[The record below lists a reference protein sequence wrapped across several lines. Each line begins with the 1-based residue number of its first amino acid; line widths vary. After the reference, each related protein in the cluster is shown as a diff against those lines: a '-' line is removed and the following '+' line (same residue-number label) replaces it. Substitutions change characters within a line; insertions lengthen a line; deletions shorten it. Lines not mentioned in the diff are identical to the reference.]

1 MPDMWTHLVG
11 GKRAAE
17 SIFQEKW
24 KRSILAHGNTFIL
37 GCQAPDLFYYYNFQ
51 PWKRDKIGNL
61 ISAAIH
67 NERCQ
72 DFAVSLVSGLNP
84 SSPSYISDVVFV
96 LGFLCHWVVDRV
108 THPYIHYISG
118 FKSKLKASNVRS
130 ATPHKRI
137 ELLIDVLIAEKY
149 LGTKPY
155 KDSLIDRLEIGPEL
169 PQSIVNILKSAIS
182 TTYPTIWVAQATD
195 CVERCY
201 RDMLTSLNWL
211 YDPRGHKKRFFWG
224 ALDKTFRMSSL
235 TYFYPKEVS
244 PEVDYLNEARQ
255 EWGHPTCESEVYTE
269 TFIQLLDRAV
279 LESSELM
286 NSTLSYLDGDLSQE
300 QWLRVLGNLSY
311 STGKDSTTYVPLLY
325 SRPLP
330 VL

>member
-17 SIFQEKW
+17 LITQEKW
-24 KRSILAHGNTFIL
+24 RRSISAHGNTFYL

-61 ISAAIH
+61 VSAAIH
-67 NERCQ
+67 AERCR

-137 ELLIDVLIAEKY
+137 ELLIDVLMAEKH
-149 LGTKPY
+149 LDAKPY
-155 KDSLIDRLEIGPEL
+155 RDSLITEVTVGPEL
-169 PQSIVNILKSAIS
+169 PLSIVRILKSAIAF
-182 TTYPTIWVAQATD
+182 TYPTIWAAQRVD
-195 CVERCY
+195 CVEKCY
-201 RDMLTSLNWL
+201 RDMLTSLSWL
-211 YDPRGHKKRFFWG
+211 YDPNGHKKRFFWG
-224 ALDKTFRMSSL
+224 ALDKTFSMSSL
-235 TYFYPKEVS
+235 TYFYPKDVG
-244 PEVDYLNEARQ
+244 PEVDYLNESGQ
-255 EWGHPTCESEVYTE
+255 EWSHPTCESEVSAE
-269 TFIQLLDRAV
+269 SFHELFNRAV
-279 LESSELM
+279 AESGELM
-286 NSTLSYLDGDLSQE
+286 NSTLSYLSGGLSNE
-300 QWLRVLGNLSY
+300 HWLESLGNLSY
-311 STGKDSTTYVPLLY
+311 STGKDSATYVPLLY